1 MTTPT
6 HSTAAPAVNPKITD
20 EVLKQIK
27 AAQSESRIVLP
38 PNYSPES
45 ALTNAYFI
53 LKETKDKDGKQI
65 LESCT
70 RESIANS
77 LYKMVTFGLNPAKRQ
92 CSFVPFGNQLNLVIE
107 YQGKIAIAKRHG
119 VGNVIAHV
127 IYKGED
133 FEYEKMAEGVKVI
146 KHGSSLENLDG
157 EILGAYCH
165 VFDQEGEIV
174 YTELMTFKQI
184 QAAWN
189 QGATKGASPAHK
201 NFSDQMAKKT
211 VINRALK
218 TFINSSDDADL
229 FTQQVFEEA
238 EIIEPKAPELPL
250 VTIPPATMPQIES
263 EKRTEAGF

>member
-1 MTTPT
+1 MTTLTKP
-6 HSTAAPAVNPKITD
+6 TAAPAVNLKITD

-53 LKETKDKDGKQI
+53 LKELKDKDQKPV

-92 CSFVPFGNQLNLVIE
+92 CSFVPFGNQLNLVVE

-119 VGNVIAHV
+119 VKDVVAHV
-127 IYKGED
+127 IYKGEE
-133 FEYEKMAEGVKVI
+133 FIYEKMPEGIKVV

-165 VFDQEGEIV
+165 VFAEGKT
-174 YTELMTFKQI
+174 YTELMTMKQI

-229 FTQQVFEEA
+229 FTQQVFEDA
-238 EIIEPKAPELPL
+238 EIVEPKAPELPP
-250 VTIPPATMPQIES
+250 VTMPQIEI
-263 EKRTEAGF
+263 EKRTEPGF